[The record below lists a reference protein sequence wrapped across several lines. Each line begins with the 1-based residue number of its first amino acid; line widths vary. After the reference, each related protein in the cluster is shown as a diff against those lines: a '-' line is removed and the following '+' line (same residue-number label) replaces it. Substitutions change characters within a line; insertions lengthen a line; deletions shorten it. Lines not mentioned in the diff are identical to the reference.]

1 MNGGPGTRHIMEHDA
16 ASIETIHISVNSHEN
31 RTLYAMPIAYL
42 AMRGKKSLTCP
53 YESALAAGL
62 ARHPARD
69 ALDVDVIL
77 VRLPY
82 RDPTLQQ
89 KGTNLVDD
97 AGALSDKPLTHPVQ
111 RLKVELLGRHDK

>member
-1 MNGGPGTRHIMEHDA
+1 
-16 ASIETIHISVNSHEN
+16 
-31 RTLYAMPIAYL
+31 
-42 AMRGKKSLTCP
+42 
-53 YESALAAGL
+53 
-62 ARHPARD
+62 
-69 ALDVDVIL
+69 
-77 VRLPY
+77 LPY